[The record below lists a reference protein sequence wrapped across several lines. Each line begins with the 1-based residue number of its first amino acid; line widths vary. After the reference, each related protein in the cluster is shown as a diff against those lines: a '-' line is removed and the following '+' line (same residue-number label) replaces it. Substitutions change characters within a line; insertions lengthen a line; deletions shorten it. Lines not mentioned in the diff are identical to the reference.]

1 MLLSFSL
8 FAVGLIGFIINRR
21 HVLLALLSIE
31 IMLLAVTLLF
41 LLQSHWT
48 QDISGMIIGIYAI
61 VIAGAESAILRLNK
75 YCRTDPLS
83 VVRSQE
89 KTKRLS

>member
-1 MLLSFSL
+1 MSISFSL

-48 QDISGMIIGIYAI
+48 EDISGLIVGIYAI
-61 VIAGAESAILRLNK
+61 VIAGAESAIGLALVVSYHRNIGQI
-75 YCRTDPLS
+75 YLS
-83 VVRSQE
+83 
-89 KTKRLS
+89 